1 MSDVMVGGGALEQE
15 VHFVVAWV
23 PWPRRLSSL
32 LMDFFVMFN
41 TGGEEPVLLPGQ
53 TVWTKTPVRRG
64 QTRPQRQETVAEE
77 GGLDLRDYFR

>member
-1 MSDVMVGGGALEQE
+1 
-15 VHFVVAWV
+15 
-23 PWPRRLSSL
+23 
-32 LMDFFVMFN
+32 MDFFVMFN